1 MTAVRR
7 PEKRPELPQRFD
19 RRRVAIA
26 FGRVLKALREEAGLS
41 QEAFALL
48 AGLDRTTPSLYERG
62 IRQPTLTYLFMLAE
76 ALGTEAEHLVIQTRL
91 RLEGCSRT

>member
-62 IRQPTLTYLFMLAE
+62 IRQPTLTYL
-76 ALGTEAEHLVIQTRL
+76 LVIAYVLGVEPEHMVRETRL
-91 RLEGCSRT
+91 RMEPKL